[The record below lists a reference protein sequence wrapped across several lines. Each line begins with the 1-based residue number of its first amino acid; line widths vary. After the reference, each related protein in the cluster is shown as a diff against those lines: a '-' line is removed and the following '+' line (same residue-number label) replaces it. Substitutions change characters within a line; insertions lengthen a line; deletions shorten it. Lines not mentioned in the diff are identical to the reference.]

1 MKRFIILFL
10 IFISVALRPH
20 LNADMACVDYLPTID
35 NGSMGDLHAAT
46 SILSPKDEER
56 RYFPER
62 AFDGDMKTAWAEGK
76 DGDGIGEKL
85 GFCIGTT
92 VKKVRIVPGLAH
104 PAYFKKNN
112 RVKKARLTFHKI
124 KGQHAHQCGLLVEF
138 GGAVK
143 TVTLSFRDAMT
154 WQEFDVGLREESENG
169 HVGILTILE
178 VYPGEKWRDT
188 CISEVAV
195 VPFAEPGT

>member
-1 MKRFIILFL
+1 MKRHLILVLTSMSL
-10 IFISVALRPH
+10 IFFTN
-20 LNADMACVDYLPTID
+20 LNADEACRDYLPTID
-35 NGSMGDLHAAT
+35 KGSMGDIQAAT

-92 VKKVRIVPGLAH
+92 VMKIRIVPGLAH

-112 RVKKARLTFHKI
+112 RVKKARLTLYEK
-124 KGQHAHQCGLLVEF
+124 KGQHAHQCGILVEY
-138 GGAVK
+138 GRAVK
-143 TVTLSFRDAMT
+143 TVTLAFKDAMI
-154 WQEFDVGLREESENG
+154 WQEFNVDLREESEDG
-169 HVGILTILE
+169 YVGILTILE

-195 VPFAEPGT
+195 VPFTEP